1 MITLSTFEL
10 EQAETL
16 RRPLLDGQ
24 CYPAAEI
31 HAAAAADN
39 SSSAPQMAKIRKDT
53 VLEKYHF
60 WCAYGP
66 EDHSSN
72 LPTADKRE
80 QGERRRLTEHG
91 ESIKR
96 GCQAHFS
103 VTVRAKQPDQVEL
116 RICRRKGLLIK
127 EGQQCHGAEC
137 ASAGRHHTQASPVK
151 GVQSNRGSPALGRH
165 QLQRNPL
172 A

>member
-1 MITLSTFEL
+1 MWQNDNGILNALLPASRFKDFLAGEQTRGLTQYWHRDRNVSDTIEAPSGRSVLFE
-10 EQAETL
+10 
-16 RRPLLDGQ
+16 
-24 CYPAAEI
+24 
-31 HAAAAADN
+31 AAADIHATAAAD
-39 SSSAPQMAKIRKDT
+39 SSASATQTAEIRKDT

-72 LPTADKRE
+72 LPTAEKRE

-103 VTVRAKQPDQVEL
+103 VTHNSGKFYRQY
-116 RICRRKGLLIK
+116 
-127 EGQQCHGAEC
+127 
-137 ASAGRHHTQASPVK
+137 
-151 GVQSNRGSPALGRH
+151 
-165 QLQRNPL
+165 QLQHNVESVEAAKR
-172 A
+172 AIEG